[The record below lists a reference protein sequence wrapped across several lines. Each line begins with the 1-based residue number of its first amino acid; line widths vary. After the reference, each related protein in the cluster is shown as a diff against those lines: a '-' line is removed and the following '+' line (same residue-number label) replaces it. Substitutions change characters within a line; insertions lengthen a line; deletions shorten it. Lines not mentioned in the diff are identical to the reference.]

1 MVENDEN
8 VPDAY
13 SNAQQMKEIAEIS
26 YNVNNDPAFK
36 DIKKQFDYTQIVID
50 PKNFGDK
57 LPGSGPAGTSGETS
71 YSLKNYNKG
80 EDPDYQH
87 NKVYYN
93 YEDGQFYTFN
103 ISGTGSFHLV
113 TLDTNNENKSSV
125 LMEQ

>member
-26 YNVNNDPAFK
+26 YNVNNEPAFK
-36 DIKKQFDYTQIVID
+36 DIKKQFDYNQIVID
-50 PKNFGDK
+50 PENFGDK
-57 LPGSGPAGTSGETS
+57 LPAAGPGGTSGETA
-71 YSLKNYNKG
+71 YSLKDYSTS

-103 ISGTGSFHLV
+103 GSGNGSFHLV
-113 TLDTNNENKSSV
+113 TLDIG
-125 LMEQ
+125 Q